1 MSQLQLKDAETDQ
14 PVDWQNAQVYQNG
27 FPSHLQQEFEIEDL
41 KLSQTLFYISPH
53 SAIITSRITNTSS
66 EKTELHP
73 HWKGKLFPIGA
84 RIESGDKGI
93 GITFS
98 KSPSRGV
105 VQALGSEILNT
116 STTDSTYDLRLEI
129 IELAP
134 GESREL
140 ILAHGFYFP
149 PTNWAEEQSRIGRAA
164 DDPTRFLEDRI
175 NEKKAQLTGLCDRL
189 DSSRMDTAYRDLL
202 VKTVLTLQNNWRSPA
217 GELTHSGL
225 FPSYHQKWFHGYW
238 AWDSWKHAVA
248 LGHCD
253 PVLAREQIR
262 AMYAFQK
269 EDGFIP
275 DCVFRDTT
283 IENHNLRNTKPP
295 LSAWAA
301 WEVHRQS
308 PDRDFLQELYPKIK
322 KQHQWWYENRDHDGD
337 RVCEYGSTDGSLV
350 AAKWE
355 SGMDNAVRFDQSQLL
370 ENTANAFSLDQES
383 VDLNAYLYAEK
394 KYLALM
400 AGELGKKEEQDAFA
414 AEAEVLKGKIQE
426 QFFDPVS
433 GWFYDTNLEGGT
445 FVEAMGCEGWI
456 PLWAEAASPEQA
468 EAVKNNMVNPST
480 FNTKVP
486 FQTLSADHPKFK
498 PDRGYWRGPNWLD
511 QSYFGVRG
519 LRNYGFVAEAN
530 EATYKLIHN
539 AEGVLG
545 KGRSIRENY
554 HPITGE
560 GMEAENFSWS
570 AAHYLLLLINE

>member
-1 MSQLQLKDAETDQ
+1 MRASLIPILFLIPLFFTVGCREKQGADVPDPVYYPANTLNYIGTPTSAKDRSTLAFSDEGAWFAFGFPTNPAGHTGFTGPFLMTQGNGVWSSEVLSQLKFTDAETGE
-14 PVDWQNAQVYQNG
+14 PVDWQNAQILQNG
-27 FPSHLQQEFEIEDL
+27 FPSHLQQEIEIEDL

-66 EKTELHP
+66 EKVELHP

-140 ILAHGFYFP
+140 ILAHSFYFP

-355 SGMDNAVRFDQSQLL
+355 SGMDNAVRFDQSQL
-370 ENTANAFSLDQES
+370 F
-383 VDLNAYLYAEK
+383 
-394 KYLALM
+394 
-400 AGELGKKEEQDAFA
+400 
-414 AEAEVLKGKIQE
+414 
-426 QFFDPVS
+426 
-433 GWFYDTNLEGGT
+433 
-445 FVEAMGCEGWI
+445 
-456 PLWAEAASPEQA
+456 
-468 EAVKNNMVNPST
+468 
-480 FNTKVP
+480 
-486 FQTLSADHPKFK
+486 
-498 PDRGYWRGPNWLD
+498 
-511 QSYFGVRG
+511 
-519 LRNYGFVAEAN
+519 
-530 EATYKLIHN
+530 
-539 AEGVLG
+539 
-545 KGRSIRENY
+545 
-554 HPITGE
+554 
-560 GMEAENFSWS
+560 
-570 AAHYLLLLINE
+570 